1 MGFISRLRARRLAR
15 KRAETFS
22 KSAYTITVSGTPAGY
37 TRTTSGSLIS
47 TPGTSAT
54 SGYSSS
60 GGGGKSPTPIKLIA
74 PPKLPPKPTPPQ
86 IKALTVK
93 AVEQPR
99 GIVARRL
106 QRVEQNLRIERT
118 RLRRAGIS
126 EKPTLKKLRFE
137 EERFLLQLLLMPKG
151 LVQFAKAVRKD
162 PRILK
167 KIPGELAKEGPRFG
181 QLLREDPTSAFLR
194 VGNEILLLKGTGKA
208 ISVTGRVTGRAK
220 TILSPKF
227 KGINPKKIT
236 FKSGPKG
243 ITTIRIGGPVKKLA
257 EPLKKQVELA
267 GKKVVGVTAQADR
280 LVNLIKTKR
289 VIRKPI
295 PGEKTLSPQTKVLLR
310 KFDQGRITK
319 TQFLNLNRRIKRE
332 LGQSLLERSLFADPR
347 GRLRPSRLGERPKD
361 ASLLDILAGDITFK
375 SPKPQILVFEDV
387 RIAKFP
393 KTKTF
398 NSIKN
403 KLKSGRTLTQS
414 EANALLKFQLKPTG
428 KFKPIGALSKEPEIV
443 LAPGEII
450 KREKVVA
457 RVIINGRPVPIIRA
471 KVIKAKPQTRKLLI
485 KAKKG
490 KLKTKE
496 LKTLRKNLKRET
508 GFEPRLS
515 RGKIGKRV
523 VRARPLIRPRVRARP
538 KPRKRIVRRKPRARP
553 KPRKRI
559 VRRKPRPPV
568 RPPKRPPVRPP
579 KRPPVRPPPRPP
591 RIGPPGIKP
600 PIKPIPRRIRKRRIP
615 KKKLRRVESFEVWA
629 RPLKRTKKG
638 RKPKLIKVSKVPLTK
653 QRAKDLRNYITDT
666 SLGRTARIRPSKG
679 KPSTPKLKT
688 PKGYSRKTSAKFRR
702 YKIRKGKRVPLV
714 KGRVIERG
722 KHLLDTVQEKKQIT
736 LRRRI
741 AQLSKPPKKRKPVRR
756 AISKPKRKVSQ
767 TTLNILKA
775 GREKRLANLKKRK

>member
-1 MGFISRLRARRLAR
+1 MGLISKWRARRLAR

-22 KSAYTITVSGTPAGY
+22 KSAYTITLSGTPAGY

-47 TPGTSAT
+47 TPGTSAMP
-54 SGYSSS
+54 GYSSS
-60 GGGGKSPTPIKLIA
+60 GGGGRTPTPIKQIT
-74 PPKLPPKPTPPQ
+74 PPKLPPKPTTQQ
-86 IKALTVK
+86 IRSLSIQ
-93 AVEQPR
+93 AVQQPK
-99 GIVARRL
+99 GVVARRL
-106 QRVEQNLRIERT
+106 HNVEARLRILRT
-118 RLRRAGIS
+118 KQRRAGIS
-126 EKPTLKKLRFE
+126 EKPTFKKIRLE
-137 EERFLLQLLLMPKG
+137 EERFLLQILLMPKG
-151 LVQFAKAVRKD
+151 LVQFAKAVRRD

-167 KIPGELAKEGPRFG
+167 EIPKTLAESGPRFG

-194 VGNEILLLKGTGKA
+194 VGNEIFLLKGTGKA
-208 ISVTGRVTGRAK
+208 ISVTGKVTGRAK

-236 FKSGPKG
+236 FKAGPKG
-243 ITTIRIGGPVKKLA
+243 TTTLTIGGPVKKLA

-295 PGEKTLSPQTKVLLR
+295 PGEETLSSQTKTLLR

-332 LGQSLLERSLFADPR
+332 SGQSLLERSLFADPK

-375 SPKPQILVFEDV
+375 SPKPQVLVFEDV
-387 RIAKFP
+387 IVAKFP

-398 NSIKN
+398 NNIKN
-403 KLKSGRTLTQS
+403 KLKTGKTLTPS

-428 KFKPIGALSKEPEIV
+428 KFKPIGALSKEPEIT

-457 RVIINGRPVPIIRA
+457 RVIINGRPIPIIRA
-471 KVIKAKPQTRKLLI
+471 RVIKAKPQTKKLLI
-485 KAKKG
+485 KAKQG

-496 LKTLRKNLKRET
+496 LKILRRNLKRET

-523 VRARPLIRPRVRARP
+523 VRARPLIRPRPRARP
-538 KPRKRIVRRKPRARP
+538 RPRPKPRPRPRARPRPRPRPKPRPIPRKRVAPRKRIVRPIPRKRVA
-553 KPRKRI
+553 PRKRI
-559 VRRKPRPPV
+559 VRLIPR
-568 RPPKRPPVRPP
+568 
-579 KRPPVRPPPRPP
+579 
-591 RIGPPGIKP
+591 P
-600 PIKPIPRRIRKRRIP
+600 PIKPIPRRVKKRRP
-615 KKKLRRVESFEVWA
+615 SKRPLKRPQSFSVLA
-629 RPLKRTKKG
+629 RPLKRTKKR
-638 RKPKLIKVSKVPLTK
+638 RKPRLIKVSKVPLTK

-666 SLGRTARIRPSKG
+666 SLGRTARIRPTKG
-679 KPSTPKLKT
+679 KPTTPKLKV
-688 PKGYSRKTSAKFRR
+688 PKAYSRRTSKKFRR
-702 YKIRKGKRVPLV
+702 YRVVKGKKVPLV
-714 KGRVIERG
+714 KGRVIERR

-741 AQLSKPPKKRKPVRR
+741 AQISKPPKKRK
-756 AISKPKRKVSQ
+756 ITKRK
-767 TTLNILKA
+767 TI
-775 GREKRLANLKKRK
+775 KRKSSSRSRGLFG